1 MNKLSTKIRQKQSI
15 IPKQILQSSFL
26 ELGLDDIEK
35 ELENEIQKNPVL
47 IEKNIEDFKDKDYE
61 SYGLDNQQNYDLFL
75 SNLPE
80 DKNVIDNLISQI
92 DQSEIDKLSK
102 EIAQQII
109 LNVDNSG
116 FLDSELEL
124 IADSTDS
131 SMEDVESI
139 LEFVKT
145 LNPKGVGCKNLQ
157 EYLILQMN
165 QEEKIALKI
174 ISNHFDEFLNQE
186 FLDIKSSLSCS
197 DTDFDNA
204 LSIISSKNFAPIVD
218 LNVENQQINPDVILR
233 MKDEKWIILIND
245 RHLNRYKI
253 SNEYL
258 NAAMNAETPKEE
270 KKFID
275 DHISSAQNLLDT
287 ILFRSDTLRKVINE
301 IIHIQHDYLSEKQQH
316 PNPLKLEDIA
326 KKIDMD
332 ISSISRTVKN
342 KYIDSPLGTLSLK
355 SFFTSKIIK
364 KSGKIVGAEEL
375 KTAIKNIVESEDKN
389 QPLSDLEIVQLL
401 DAKDFSIAR
410 RTVAKYRESMNI
422 LNTKKRK
429 LK

>member
-1 MNKLSTKIRQKQSI
+1 MNKFSTKIRQKQSI

-47 IEKNIEDFKDKDYE
+47 IEKNIEDFKDKGYE
-61 SYGLDNQQNYDLFL
+61 SYGLDNQENYDLFL

-131 SMEDVESI
+131 NMEDVESI

-165 QEEKIALKI
+165 QEEEIALNI
-174 ISNHFDEFLNQE
+174 IRDYFDEFLNQE

-233 MKDEKWIILIND
+233 MKDEEWIILIND
-245 RHLNRYKI
+245 RHLNRFKI

-287 ILFRSDTLRKVINE
+287 ILFRSDTLRKVVNE

-332 ISSISRTVKN
+332 ISSISRAVKN

-375 KTAIKNIVESEDKN
+375 KTAIKDIVESEDKN

>member
-92 DQSEIDKLSK
+92 DQSELDKLSK

-218 LNVENQQINPDVILR
+218 FNVENQQINPDVILR

-287 ILFRSDTLRKVINE
+287 ILFRSDTLRKVVNE

-332 ISSISRTVKN
+332 ISSISRAVKN

>member
-80 DKNVIDNLISQI
+80 DKNVIDNLIGQI

-218 LNVENQQINPDVILR
+218 FNVENQQINPDVILR

-287 ILFRSDTLRKVINE
+287 ILFRSDTLRKVVNE

>member
-218 LNVENQQINPDVILR
+218 FNVENQQINPDVILR

-287 ILFRSDTLRKVINE
+287 ILFRSNTLRKVVNE

-332 ISSISRTVKN
+332 ISSISRAVKN

>member
-1 MNKLSTKIRQKQSI
+1 MNKFSTKIRQKQSI

-47 IEKNIEDFKDKDYE
+47 IEKNIEDSKDKDYE
-61 SYGLDNQQNYDLFL
+61 RYGLDNQENYDLFL

-92 DQSEIDKLSK
+92 DQSEIDNLSK

-131 SMEDVESI
+131 SIEDVENI

-145 LNPKGVGCKNLQ
+145 LNPKGVGCKDLQ

-165 QEEKIALKI
+165 PEEKIALSI
-174 ISNHFDEFLNQE
+174 IRDYFDEFLNQE

-233 MKDEKWIILIND
+233 MKDEEWIILIND
-245 RHLNRYKI
+245 RHLNRFKI

-287 ILFRSDTLRKVINE
+287 ILFRSDTLRKVVNE

-332 ISSISRTVKN
+332 ISSISRAVKN

-375 KTAIKNIVESEDKN
+375 KTAIKDIVESEDKN

>member
-1 MNKLSTKIRQKQSI
+1 MSKLSTKIRQKQSI
-15 IPKQILQSSFL
+15 IPKQILQSSYL
-26 ELGLDDIEK
+26 ELSLDDIEK

-47 IEKNIEDFKDKDYE
+47 IEKNIEDSKARDYDGYGFDRQE
-61 SYGLDNQQNYDLFL
+61 SYDLFL

-80 DKNVIDNLISQI
+80 DKNIIDKLINQV
-92 DQSEIDKLSK
+92 DQSEIDTISK
-102 EIAQQII
+102 KIAKEII

-116 FLDSELEL
+116 FLDSELDL

-131 SMEDVESI
+131 TVEEVETV
-139 LEFVKT
+139 LTFVKT
-145 LNPKGVGCKNLQ
+145 LSPQGVGCKNLQ
-157 EYLILQMN
+157 EYLIMQLS
-165 QEEKIALKI
+165 EKEDLALDI
-174 ISNHFDEFLNQE
+174 IRNHFEQFLNQE
-186 FLDIKSSLSCS
+186 FLVIKSSLSCS

-204 LSIISSKNFAPIVD
+204 LKTIAPIID
-218 LNVENQQINPDVILR
+218 LYEPSNHVNPDVILR
-233 MKDEKWIILIND
+233 MKDDKWIILIND
-245 RHLNRYKI
+245 RNLSRFKI

-258 NAAMNAETPKEE
+258 NAAMNKDTPKEE

-275 DHISSAQNLLDT
+275 EHVNSAQSLLDT
-287 ILFRSDTLRKVINE
+287 ILFRSHTLRNVVSE
-301 IIHIQHDYLSEKQQH
+301 IIDIQHDYLSEKQQH

-326 KKIDMD
+326 KKINMD
-332 ISSISRTVKN
+332 ISSISRTIKN

-364 KSGKIVGAEEL
+364 KSGKVVGAEDL
-375 KTAIKNIVESEDKN
+375 KTAIKDIIESEDKN
-389 QPLSDLEIVQLL
+389 KPLSDLEIVKLL
-401 DAKDFSIAR
+401 DTQDFSIAR

>member
-1 MNKLSTKIRQKQSI
+1 MNKFSTKIRQKQSI

-47 IEKNIEDFKDKDYE
+47 IEKNIEDFKDKGYE
-61 SYGLDNQQNYDLFL
+61 SYGLDNQENYDLFL

-131 SMEDVESI
+131 NMEDVESI

-165 QEEKIALKI
+165 QEEEIALNI
-174 ISNHFDEFLNQE
+174 IRDYFDEFLNQE

-197 DTDFDNA
+197 VPKF
-204 LSIISSKNFAPIVD
+204 SKSCS
-218 LNVENQQINPDVILR
+218 VI
-233 MKDEKWIILIND
+233 D
-245 RHLNRYKI
+245 
-253 SNEYL
+253 
-258 NAAMNAETPKEE
+258 
-270 KKFID
+270 
-275 DHISSAQNLLDT
+275 
-287 ILFRSDTLRKVINE
+287 
-301 IIHIQHDYLSEKQQH
+301 
-316 PNPLKLEDIA
+316 
-326 KKIDMD
+326 
-332 ISSISRTVKN
+332 SIS
-342 KYIDSPLGTLSLK
+342 
-355 SFFTSKIIK
+355 
-364 KSGKIVGAEEL
+364 
-375 KTAIKNIVESEDKN
+375 
-389 QPLSDLEIVQLL
+389 
-401 DAKDFSIAR
+401 DAHI
-410 RTVAKYRESMNI
+410 
-422 LNTKKRK
+422 
-429 LK
+429 

>member
-218 LNVENQQINPDVILR
+218 FNVENQQINPDVILR

-287 ILFRSDTLRKVINE
+287 ILFRSDTLRKVVNE
-301 IIHIQHDYLSEKQQH
+301 IIHIQHDYLSEKQQQ

-332 ISSISRTVKN
+332 ISSISRAVKN

>member
-1 MNKLSTKIRQKQSI
+1 MNKFSIKIRQKQSI

-92 DQSEIDKLSK
+92 DQSEIDTLSK

-131 SMEDVESI
+131 SMENVESI
-139 LEFVKT
+139 LKFVKT

-165 QEEKIALKI
+165 QEEKIALNI
-174 ISNHFDEFLNQE
+174 ISDHFDKFLNQE

-218 LNVENQQINPDVILR
+218 LNVENQQINPDIILR
-233 MKDEKWIILIND
+233 MKDEEWIILIND
-245 RHLNRYKI
+245 RRLNRFKI

-258 NAAMNAETPKEE
+258 NAAMNTETPKEE
-270 KKFID
+270 KKFIN

-287 ILFRSDTLRKVINE
+287 ILFRSNTLRKVINE

-375 KTAIKNIVESEDKN
+375 KTAIKDIVESEDKN

>member
-218 LNVENQQINPDVILR
+218 FNVENQQINPDVILR

-287 ILFRSDTLRKVINE
+287 ILFRSDTLRKVVNE

-326 KKIDMD
+326 KKINMD
-332 ISSISRTVKN
+332 ISSISRAVKN

>member
-1 MNKLSTKIRQKQSI
+1 MNKFSIKIRQKQSI

-61 SYGLDNQQNYDLFL
+61 SYGLDNQKNYDLFL

-92 DQSEIDKLSK
+92 DQSEIDTLSK

-131 SMEDVESI
+131 SMENVESI
-139 LEFVKT
+139 LKFVKT

-165 QEEKIALKI
+165 PEEKIALNI
-174 ISNHFDEFLNQE
+174 ISDHFDKFLNQE

-218 LNVENQQINPDVILR
+218 LNVENQQINPDIILR
-233 MKDEKWIILIND
+233 MKDEEWIILIND
-245 RHLNRYKI
+245 RRLNRFKI

-258 NAAMNAETPKEE
+258 NAAMNTETPKEE
-270 KKFID
+270 KKFIN

-287 ILFRSDTLRKVINE
+287 ILFRSNTLRKVINE

-375 KTAIKNIVESEDKN
+375 KTAIKDIVESEDKN

>member
-61 SYGLDNQQNYDLFL
+61 SYGLDNQKNYDLFL

-92 DQSEIDKLSK
+92 DQSEIDTLSK

-131 SMEDVESI
+131 SMENVESI
-139 LEFVKT
+139 LKFVKT

-165 QEEKIALKI
+165 QEEKIALNI
-174 ISNHFDEFLNQE
+174 ISDHFDKFLNQE

-218 LNVENQQINPDVILR
+218 LNVENQQINPDIILR
-233 MKDEKWIILIND
+233 MKDEEWIILIND
-245 RHLNRYKI
+245 RRLNRFKI

-258 NAAMNAETPKEE
+258 NAAMNTETPKEE
-270 KKFID
+270 KKFIN

-287 ILFRSDTLRKVINE
+287 ILFRSNTLRKVINE

-375 KTAIKNIVESEDKN
+375 KTAIKDIVESEDKN

>member
-165 QEEKIALKI
+165 QEEKIALNI
-174 ISNHFDEFLNQE
+174 ISDHFDKFLNQE

-218 LNVENQQINPDVILR
+218 LNVENQQINPDIILR
-233 MKDEKWIILIND
+233 MKDEEWIILIND
-245 RHLNRYKI
+245 RRLNRFKI

-258 NAAMNAETPKEE
+258 NAAMNTETPKEE
-270 KKFID
+270 KKFIN

-287 ILFRSDTLRKVINE
+287 ILFRSNTLRKVINE

-375 KTAIKNIVESEDKN
+375 KTAIKDIVESEDKN

>member
-1 MNKLSTKIRQKQSI
+1 MNKFSTKIRQKQSI

-47 IEKNIEDFKDKDYE
+47 IEKNIEDFKDKGYE
-61 SYGLDNQQNYDLFL
+61 SYGLDNQENYDLFL

-92 DQSEIDKLSK
+92 DQSEIDNLSK

-131 SMEDVESI
+131 SIEDVENI

-165 QEEKIALKI
+165 QEEEIALNI
-174 ISNHFDEFLNQE
+174 IRDYFDEFLNQE

-233 MKDEKWIILIND
+233 MKDEEWIILIND
-245 RHLNRYKI
+245 RHLNRFKI

-287 ILFRSDTLRKVINE
+287 ILFRSDTLRKVVNE

-332 ISSISRTVKN
+332 ISSISRAVKN

-375 KTAIKNIVESEDKN
+375 KTAIKDIVELEDKN

>member
-1 MNKLSTKIRQKQSI
+1 MNKFSTKIRQKQSI

-47 IEKNIEDFKDKDYE
+47 IEKNIEDSKDKDYE
-61 SYGLDNQQNYDLFL
+61 RYGLDNQENYDLFL

-92 DQSEIDKLSK
+92 DQSEIDNLSK

-131 SMEDVESI
+131 SIEDVENI

-145 LNPKGVGCKNLQ
+145 LNPKGVGCKDLQ

-165 QEEKIALKI
+165 PEEKIALSI
-174 ISNHFDEFLNQE
+174 IRDYFDEFLNQE

-204 LSIISSKNFAPIVD
+204 LSIISSKNFAPIID
-218 LNVENQQINPDVILR
+218 LTVENQQINPDVILR
-233 MKDEKWIILIND
+233 MKDEEWIILIND
-245 RHLNRYKI
+245 RHLNRFKI

-287 ILFRSDTLRKVINE
+287 ILFRSDTLRKVVNE

-332 ISSISRTVKN
+332 ISSISRAVKN

-375 KTAIKNIVESEDKN
+375 KTVIKNIVESEDKN

-422 LNTKKRK
+422 FNTKKRK

>member
-80 DKNVIDNLISQI
+80 DKNVIDNLIGQI

-218 LNVENQQINPDVILR
+218 FNVENQQINPDVILR

-287 ILFRSDTLRKVINE
+287 ILFRSDTLRKVVNE

-332 ISSISRTVKN
+332 ISSISRAVKN

>member
-1 MNKLSTKIRQKQSI
+1 MNKFSTKIRQKQSI

-47 IEKNIEDFKDKDYE
+47 IEKNIEDFKDKGYE
-61 SYGLDNQQNYDLFL
+61 SYGLDNQENYDLFL

-131 SMEDVESI
+131 NMEDVESI

-165 QEEKIALKI
+165 QEEEIALNI
-174 ISNHFDEFLNQE
+174 IRDYFDEFLNQE

-233 MKDEKWIILIND
+233 MKDEEWIILIND
-245 RHLNRYKI
+245 RYLNRFKI

-287 ILFRSDTLRKVINE
+287 ILFRSDTLRKVVNE

-332 ISSISRTVKN
+332 ISSISRAVKN

-375 KTAIKNIVESEDKN
+375 KTAIKDIVESEDKN

>member
-1 MNKLSTKIRQKQSI
+1 MNKFSTKIRQKQSI

-47 IEKNIEDFKDKDYE
+47 IEKNIEDSKDKDYE
-61 SYGLDNQQNYDLFL
+61 RYGLDNQENYDLFL

-92 DQSEIDKLSK
+92 DQSEIDNLSK

-131 SMEDVESI
+131 SIEDVENI

-145 LNPKGVGCKNLQ
+145 LNPKGVGCKDLQ

-165 QEEKIALKI
+165 PEEKIALSI
-174 ISNHFDEFLNQE
+174 IRDYFDEFLNQE

-204 LSIISSKNFAPIVD
+204 LSIISSKNFAPIID

-233 MKDEKWIILIND
+233 LKDEEWIILIND
-245 RHLNRYKI
+245 RHLNRFKI

-287 ILFRSDTLRKVINE
+287 ILFRSDTLRKVVNE

>member
-61 SYGLDNQQNYDLFL
+61 SYGLDNQKNYDLFL

-218 LNVENQQINPDVILR
+218 LNVENQQINPDIILR
-233 MKDEKWIILIND
+233 MKDEEWIILIND
-245 RHLNRYKI
+245 RRLNRFKI

-258 NAAMNAETPKEE
+258 NAAMNTETPKEE
-270 KKFID
+270 KKFIN

-287 ILFRSDTLRKVINE
+287 ILFRSNTLRKVINE

-342 KYIDSPLGTLSLK
+342 KYIDSPLGILSLK

>member
-1 MNKLSTKIRQKQSI
+1 MNKFSTKIRQKQSI

-47 IEKNIEDFKDKDYE
+47 IEKNIEDSKDKDYE
-61 SYGLDNQQNYDLFL
+61 RYGLDNQENYDLFL

-92 DQSEIDKLSK
+92 DQSEIDNLSK

-131 SMEDVESI
+131 SIEDVENI

-145 LNPKGVGCKNLQ
+145 LNPKGVGCKDLQ

-165 QEEKIALKI
+165 PEEKIALSI
-174 ISNHFDEFLNQE
+174 IRDYFDEFLNQE

-204 LSIISSKNFAPIVD
+204 LSIISSKNFAPIID

-233 MKDEKWIILIND
+233 MKDEEWIILIND
-245 RHLNRYKI
+245 RHLNRFKI

-287 ILFRSDTLRKVINE
+287 ILFRSDTLRKVVNE

-332 ISSISRTVKN
+332 ISSISRAVKN

>member
-1 MNKLSTKIRQKQSI
+1 MNKFSTKIRQKQSI

-47 IEKNIEDFKDKDYE
+47 IEKNIEDSKDKDYE
-61 SYGLDNQQNYDLFL
+61 RYGLDNQENYDLFL

-92 DQSEIDKLSK
+92 DQSEIDNLSK

-131 SMEDVESI
+131 SIEDVENI

-145 LNPKGVGCKNLQ
+145 LNPKGVGCKDLQ

-165 QEEKIALKI
+165 PEEKIALSI
-174 ISNHFDEFLNQE
+174 IRDYFDEFLNQE

-204 LSIISSKNFAPIVD
+204 LSIISSKNFAPIID
-218 LNVENQQINPDVILR
+218 LTVENQQINPDVILR
-233 MKDEKWIILIND
+233 MKDEEWIILIND
-245 RHLNRYKI
+245 RHLNRFKI

-287 ILFRSDTLRKVINE
+287 ILFRSDTLRKVVNE

-332 ISSISRTVKN
+332 ISSISRAVKN

-422 LNTKKRK
+422 FNTKKRK

>member
-47 IEKNIEDFKDKDYE
+47 IEKNIEDSKDKDYE
-61 SYGLDNQQNYDLFL
+61 RYGLDNQENYDLFL

-174 ISNHFDEFLNQE
+174 ISNHFDEFLNQK

-218 LNVENQQINPDVILR
+218 LNVENQQINPDVILK
-233 MKDEKWIILIND
+233 MKDEEWIILIND
-245 RHLNRYKI
+245 RHLNRFKI

-258 NAAMNAETPKEE
+258 NAAMNAATPKEE

-287 ILFRSDTLRKVINE
+287 ILFRSNTLRKVVNE

-342 KYIDSPLGTLSLK
+342 KYIDSPLGILSLK

>member
-218 LNVENQQINPDVILR
+218 FNVENQQINPDVILR

-287 ILFRSDTLRKVINE
+287 ILFRSDTLRKVVNE

-332 ISSISRTVKN
+332 ISSISRAVKN

>member
-92 DQSEIDKLSK
+92 DQSELDKLSK

-174 ISNHFDEFLNQE
+174 ISNHFDEFLNQK

-218 LNVENQQINPDVILR
+218 LNVENQQINPDVILK
-233 MKDEKWIILIND
+233 MKDEEWIILIND
-245 RHLNRYKI
+245 RHLNRFKI

-287 ILFRSDTLRKVINE
+287 ILFRSDTLRKVVNE

-332 ISSISRTVKN
+332 ISSISRAVKN

>member
-80 DKNVIDNLISQI
+80 DKNVIDNLIGQI

-218 LNVENQQINPDVILR
+218 FNVENQQINPDVILR

-287 ILFRSDTLRKVINE
+287 ILFRSDTLRKVVNE

-326 KKIDMD
+326 KKINMD
-332 ISSISRTVKN
+332 ISSISRAVKN

>member
-1 MNKLSTKIRQKQSI
+1 MNKFSIKIRQKQSI

-61 SYGLDNQQNYDLFL
+61 SYGLDNQKNYDLFL

-92 DQSEIDKLSK
+92 DQSEIDTLSK

-131 SMEDVESI
+131 SMENVESI
-139 LEFVKT
+139 LKFVKT

-165 QEEKIALKI
+165 QEEKIALNI
-174 ISNHFDEFLNQE
+174 ISDHFDKFLNQE

-218 LNVENQQINPDVILR
+218 LNVENQQINPDIILR
-233 MKDEKWIILIND
+233 MKDEEWIILIND
-245 RHLNRYKI
+245 RRLNRFKI

-258 NAAMNAETPKEE
+258 NAAMNTETPKEE
-270 KKFID
+270 KKFIN

-287 ILFRSDTLRKVINE
+287 ILFRSNTLRKVINE

-375 KTAIKNIVESEDKN
+375 KTAIKDIVESEDKN
-389 QPLSDLEIVQLL
+389 QPLSDLENVQLL
-401 DAKDFSIAR
+401 DAKHFSIAR

>member
-1 MNKLSTKIRQKQSI
+1 MNKFSIKIRQKQSI

-61 SYGLDNQQNYDLFL
+61 SYGLDNQKNYDLFL

-131 SMEDVESI
+131 SMENVESI
-139 LEFVKT
+139 LKFVKT

-218 LNVENQQINPDVILR
+218 LNVENQQINPDIILR
-233 MKDEKWIILIND
+233 MKDEEWIILIND
-245 RHLNRYKI
+245 RRLNRFKI

-258 NAAMNAETPKEE
+258 NAAMNTETPKEE
-270 KKFID
+270 KKFIN

-287 ILFRSDTLRKVINE
+287 ILFRSNTLRKVINE

-332 ISSISRTVKN
+332 ISSISRAVKN